1 MTDSF
6 SFPKL
11 KVQMFSKEI
20 HSSKPRNVTQYQG
33 TTKSFQ
39 INKYHSF
46 PKELCEKVTI
56 QYNLG
61 YQSYKY
67 CQ

>member
-6 SFPKL
+6 SFPKYKFLVNKFIPL
-11 KVQMFSKEI
+11 KPI
-20 HSSKPRNVTQYQG
+20 NVTQYQG

-61 YQSYKY
+61 YQS
-67 CQ
+67 